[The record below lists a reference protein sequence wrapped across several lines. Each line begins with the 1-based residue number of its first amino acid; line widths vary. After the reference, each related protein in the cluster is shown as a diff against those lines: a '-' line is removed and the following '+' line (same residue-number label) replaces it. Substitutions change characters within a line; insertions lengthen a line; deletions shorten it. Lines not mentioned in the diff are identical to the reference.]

1 MCAVALSFQ
10 HVGLSVSDLDRAQR
24 FYEDGL
30 GMTEQSRF
38 EVPGPGIRGV
48 ILATA
53 DGACIELLERPG
65 STRAATYADPPD
77 AILGQGYGHWALGV
91 EDLEAACAQ
100 LVAAGAEVVW
110 NPRDA
115 PQPGAR
121 MAYLRDPEG
130 NLIELIRP
138 PREG

>member
-1 MCAVALSFQ
+1 MCAVIFGFH
-10 HVGLSVSDLDRAQR
+10 HVGLSVPDLDRAQR

-48 ILATA
+48 ILATP
-53 DGACIELLERPG
+53 DGACVELLERAG
-65 STRAATYADPPD
+65 SARAATYADPPA
-77 AILGQGYGHWALGV
+77 AILGQDYGHWALRV
-91 EDLEAACAQ
+91 DDLEAACNR
-100 LVAAGAEVVW
+100 LVAAGAAVVW
-110 NPRDA
+110 APRDA

-121 MAYLRDPEG
+121 MAYLRDPDG

-138 PREG
+138 PEA